1 MGGGSNISSPVF
13 KIFTMQADRHNKGK
27 PKYSLLDLNSFEDC
41 VRVLE
46 FGAEKYSR
54 DNWKKGLPVSE
65 ILDSMLRH
73 ISAIQR
79 GEFIDPES
87 GLPHHGHISCN
98 VMFLEHTIKNHPD
111 LIDIPSIREQAE
123 EYYGKK
129 QEETD
134 SKSGKISKKS
144 VLEGY
149 QEQVEKRYK
158 IWQTSRRSSK

>member
-1 MGGGSNISSPVF
+1 MGGGSNIPSPIF
-13 KIFTMQADRHNKGK
+13 KIFTMQADRYNKGK
-27 PKYSLLDLNSFEDC
+27 PKYSFLDLNSFEDC
-41 VRVLE
+41 VKVLE

-54 DNWKKGLPVSE
+54 DNWKKGFPVFE

-98 VMFLEHTIKNHPD
+98 AMFLEHTIKNHPD

-123 EYYGKK
+123 RYYGKK
-129 QEETD
+129 QKETYHETRAL
-134 SKSGKISKKS
+134 SQAQILEYRKK
-144 VLEGY
+144 
-149 QEQVEKRYK
+149 
-158 IWQTSRRSSK
+158 